1 MRTMTG
7 SSAGMGGASNGTA
20 PSAASGERQGF
31 DEVAKRLRELRRS
44 VGLEVEDEP
53 EPEPEPEVTLDAAVT
68 ADDVTDGGTE
78 HGADHGATA
87 PVAGSQ
93 DVTTVHRPGALSAT
107 VGPAVL
113 VLGWIGLVA
122 LVVLAV

>member
-7 SSAGMGGASNGTA
+7 SSEGVGTASNGAAA
-20 PSAASGERQGF
+20 PAAAGERQSF

-53 EPEPEPEVTLDAAVT
+53 EPEPEVTLDAAVVT
-68 ADDVTDGGTE
+68 SDDDLDGGTE
-78 HGADHGATA
+78 HGAAQ
-87 PVAGSQ
+87 PVAGVEH
-93 DVTTVHRPGALSAT
+93 VTTARRPGALSAA

-113 VLGWIGLVA
+113 ALGWIGLLA

>member
-7 SSAGMGGASNGTA
+7 SNEGVGAASNGAAA
-20 PSAASGERQGF
+20 PVAAGERQSF

-53 EPEPEPEVTLDAAVT
+53 EPEPEPEVTLDADVT
-68 ADDVTDGGTE
+68 ADDVTDGGAE
-78 HGADHGATA
+78 HGATA
-87 PVAGSQ
+87 PVAGSP
-93 DVTTVHRPGALSAT
+93 DVTTVRRPGALSAT

-113 VLGWIGLVA
+113 VLGWIGLLA